1 MDGRN
6 EHSFNAK
13 IVAGIAIIIFGILVS
28 LSKFG
33 LGLEINVWDCWPL
46 ILLLIG
52 FGLLFRPREN
62 RRYFGGILFL
72 VFGALFLAHNLIKIL
87 NFNIVGLLLAVI
99 VVIIGAKILTREL
112 GRSKKSLLPQDKI
125 NLSVIL
131 GGGKFSISSKE
142 LKGGNVT
149 AIMGGCNVNLRDADF
164 AEESIVMDTFA
175 IMGGIEL
182 TVPNSWE
189 VVMQGVPFMGA
200 MEDKTNHNTSYGDKA
215 QKKRL
220 IIRGTAI
227 MGGVEIIN

>member
-1 MDGRN
+1 MDERK
-6 EHSFNAK
+6 EHFFNVK
-13 IVAGIAIIIFGILVS
+13 IVAGIAIIILGILVS

-33 LGLEINVWDCWPL
+33 LGLEINAWDYWPL
-46 ILLLIG
+46 ILILIG
-52 FGLLFRPREN
+52 IGLLFRPREN

-72 VFGALFLAHNLIKIL
+72 VFGVFFLAHSLIKSFNL
-87 NFNIVGLLLAVI
+87 NIVGLLPALI
-99 VVIIGAKILTREL
+99 VVFIGAKILTREL
-112 GRSKKSLLPQDKI
+112 GRSKKGPPSKDQI

-131 GGGKFSISSKE
+131 GGGKFSVSSKE

-149 AIMGGCNVNLRDADF
+149 AIMGGCNINLRDADF
-164 AEESIVMDTFA
+164 AEESIVIDTFA

-182 TVPNSWE
+182 MVPNSWE

-200 MEDKTNHNTSYGDKA
+200 MEDKTNHNTYSAKA

-220 IIRGTAI
+220 IIKGTAI